1 MLEKRRPHTGG
12 NTMHE
17 LNLDMI
23 DQDGAVREAHEAIEG
38 HSRLDFLKKAGIGA
52 AGVASGGA
60 ILGALVPGVAM
71 AATKGAPPASF
82 GAGDIGILNY
92 ALTLEY
98 LESAFYSQA
107 TANGIVKNP
116 ILKGILET
124 ATRDEKSHV
133 SHLKAALGSK
143 AAKQP
148 KFDFGDAVKSESK
161 FAATSFVLEN
171 TGVHAYLGQAGNIK
185 NPAYLLVAAS
195 IVTIE
200 ARHAGA
206 IGSYLKHSPAEIAPS
221 GSFDTGLTAA
231 KVLAAV
237 KSTGFIVG

>member
-1 MLEKRRPHTGG
+1 M
-12 NTMHE
+12 E

-23 DQDGAVREAHEAIEG
+23 DQDGAVREAQEEVRAHT
-38 HSRLDFLKKAGIGA
+38 RMDFLKKAGIGA
-52 AGVASGGA
+52 AGAATGGTLLSA
-60 ILGALVPGVAM
+60 LLPGAAM
-71 AATKGAPPASF
+71 ASSVGAPPSSF

-98 LESAFYSQA
+98 LERAFYEQA

-116 ILKGILET
+116 ELKGILET

-133 SHLKAALGSK
+133 AHLKAALGSK
-143 AAKQP
+143 AAKEP
-148 KFDFGDAVKSESK
+148 KFNFGDAVKSESK

-221 GSFDTGLTAA
+221 GSFDTGLSAA
-231 KVLAAV
+231 KILAAV
-237 KSTGFIVG
+237 KSTGFIVS